1 MRLLRLIAFD
11 LDGTL
16 CRHRSALPSESL
28 ALLNELSEDYSVL
41 IVGAGSCER
50 IHRQMGEYPIDII
63 GNYGMQTAEFIKAE
77 NRLALSESHC
87 VPVERQQAMLSA
99 SELRARYGWE
109 KFSGETIEFHPSGM
123 MTLPL
128 LGTKASIEDKL
139 AADPNRIRRKAAYD
153 EVSKSFSDYTVF
165 IGGSS
170 SFDIV
175 PKPYC
180 KRFALEKYAKKK
192 NLNMEEILYV
202 GDDYGP
208 GGNDED
214 LYTSGVPF
222 VCVDDYRRVTHLVKQ
237 ALRHFRS
244 DHDSTLK
251 RGEMQ

>member
-1 MRLLRLIAFD
+1 MHRLRLIAFD

-16 CRHRSALPSESL
+16 CQHRSPLPYESL
-28 ALLNELSEDYSVL
+28 ALLGELAEDFGLL

-50 IHRQMGEYPIDII
+50 IHHQMDRYPIDII

-77 NRLALSESHC
+77 DRLALAESHC
-87 VPVERQQAMLSA
+87 VPVQKQQAILSA
-99 SELRARYGWE
+99 SELRRCYGWE
-109 KFSGETIEFHPSGM
+109 DFIGETVEFHPSGM

-139 AADPNRIRRKAAYD
+139 AADPSRIRRKTAY
-153 EVSKSFSDYTVF
+153 EGVCKRFSEYTVF

-180 KRFALEKYAKKK
+180 KRFALEKYAKQK
-192 NLNMEEILYV
+192 NLKTDEILYV

-214 LYTSGVPF
+214 LYTSGIRF
-222 VCVDDYRRVTHLVKQ
+222 VCVDDYRHVTQVVKQ
-237 ALRHFRS
+237 ALRHLRS
-244 DHDSTLK
+244 DHDRTFQRS
-251 RGEMQ
+251 EMQ